1 MRRSIITALLAVLG
15 IILVV
20 VLVSSHVPI
29 PKRTLQQ
36 RTSLANTT
44 ATETPSPTALSSP
57 TSKVDTSP
65 MASPTQVIT
74 STVTATEAASASPTS
89 TPSPSPTLSAAPTST
104 PEVTPKMV
112 TESNGISMGCDPGSA
127 YDYLTCEANEPSG
140 FSMTFYLFLPRNFS
154 PKTSYPLVLL
164 LAGGGERAVPTKTAQ
179 QNRDTILNDPYSEIW
194 GPGFPEPYS
203 EDVQARWPSF
213 IVIPQLQV
221 PNRFVDVP
229 ANYGTYS
236 MTPQPND
243 SLRLSKEIVD
253 TLQLVYSN
261 IDANRI
267 YLTGLSMGGYGTWDA
282 AERWPNYWAALAP
295 IAGAG
300 DPTYANLLV
309 NVPIWDFHSSDD
321 TTVPVSGS
329 RDMINAIRAAGG
341 DPRYTEFTNM
351 GHGAWLAPYTIMGK
365 PSPTPGF
372 FSWLFA
378 QHK

>member
-1 MRRSIITALLAVLG
+1 MRRSIIGSLIAVAA

-20 VLVSSHVPI
+20 ILISSQVPI
-29 PKRTLQQ
+29 PKRVLNQ
-36 RTSLANTT
+36 RTSLAKT
-44 ATETPSPTALSSP
+44 AETETSSPTPTPLSTSGAPTPSPRATPTQAATQTALAAAP
-57 TSKVDTSP
+57 HA
-65 MASPTQVIT
+65 ASPTPSI
-74 STVTATEAASASPTS
+74 AAS
-89 TPSPSPTLSAAPTST
+89 PSAT
-104 PEVTPKMV
+104 PEVSPKLV

-127 YDYLTCEANEPSG
+127 DDYLTCEAKEPGG
-140 FSMTFYLFLPRNFS
+140 FSMIFYLFLPRKFS
-154 PKTSYPLVLL
+154 AKKSYPLVLL

-194 GPGFPEPYS
+194 GPGFPEPDS
-203 EDVQARWPSF
+203 EDVQANWPSF
-213 IVIPQLQV
+213 IVIPQLAI

-261 IDANRI
+261 IDTNRI
-267 YLTGLSMGGYGTWDA
+267 YLTGLSMGGYGAWEA
-282 AERWPNYWAALAP
+282 AERWPNYWAAVAP

-300 DPTYANLLV
+300 DPTYASRLV
-309 NVPIWDFHSSDD
+309 NIPIWAFHSVDD

-329 RDMINAIRAAGG
+329 RDMINAIHAAGG

-351 GHGAWLAPYTIMGK
+351 GHGVWVAPYTIMGT

-372 FSWLFA
+372 FSWLFS